1 MFNTHERLP
10 MKTLFPTLQRL
21 ALYATLGLTPLW
33 LSGCATGV
41 AGVNVPGLQQIIEAG
56 ITTNGYGNKIAV
68 HEVIRTQDSFLLTK
82 ASVSRRYDV
91 LKESGF
97 SFIGSPENYAANYF
111 FGGIIINNSLWTN
124 IAIEFIQGP
133 ADTIKTVR
141 SGDLV
146 LLDTQRSDLLY
157 SESGGRGT
165 PERLAAYRADKWM
178 GAVVLKV
185 LCPSG
190 DNECKRQYVYG
201 LYDKQTGRLMDYS
214 TNEVIANGAII
225 DPQTG
230 RPLPGYGRD
239 RCPGFTKSCRD

>member
-1 MFNTHERLP
+1 MR
-10 MKTLFPTLQRL
+10 
-21 ALYATLGLTPLW
+21 A
-33 LSGCATGV
+33 
-41 AGVNVPGLQQIIEAG
+41 
-56 ITTNGYGNKIAV
+56 
-68 HEVIRTQDSFLLTK
+68 
-82 ASVSRRYDV
+82 
-91 LKESGF
+91 
-97 SFIGSPENYAANYF
+97 
-111 FGGIIINNSLWTN
+111 
-124 IAIEFIQGP
+124 
-133 ADTIKTVR
+133 
-141 SGDLV
+141 GDLV

-190 DNECKRQYVYG
+190 DSECKRQYVYG

>member
-1 MFNTHERLP
+1 
-10 MKTLFPTLQRL
+10 MKTLFPALQRL
-21 ALYATLGLTPLW
+21 ALYATLGLTSFW
-33 LSGCATGV
+33 LSGCATNVG
-41 AGVNVPGLQQIIEAG
+41 GVNVPGLQQIIEAG
-56 ITTNGYGNKIAV
+56 TSYKGVGDKIAV
-68 HEVIRTQDSFLLTK
+68 HEVIRTQDSFLFTK
-82 ASVSRRYDV
+82 VTIGNLVTGAQ
-91 LKESGF
+91 KAGF
-97 SFIGSPENYAANYF
+97 SFVQTSDEFERDF
-111 FGGIIINNSLWTN
+111 FWGGVVINDSIWTN
-124 IAIEFIQGP
+124 HSIDFTQSPGDAV
-133 ADTIKTVR
+133 KKVR
-141 SGDLV
+141 AGDLV
-146 LLDTQRSDLLY
+146 LVDTQRSDLRY
-157 SESGGRGT
+157 SAEGGRST
-165 PERLAAYRADKWM
+165 LERLAAYRPDKWM

>member
-1 MFNTHERLP
+1 
-10 MKTLFPTLQRL
+10 
-21 ALYATLGLTPLW
+21 
-33 LSGCATGV
+33 
-41 AGVNVPGLQQIIEAG
+41 VNVPGLQQIIEAG
-56 ITTNGYGNKIAV
+56 TSYKGVGDKIAV
-68 HEVIRTQDSFLLTK
+68 HEVIRTQDSFLFTK
-82 ASVSRRYDV
+82 VTIGNLVTGAQ
-91 LKESGF
+91 KAGF
-97 SFIGSPENYAANYF
+97 SFVQTSDEFERDF
-111 FGGIIINNSLWTN
+111 FWGGVVINDSIWTN
-124 IAIEFIQGP
+124 HSIDFTQSPGDAV
-133 ADTIKTVR
+133 KKVR
-141 SGDLV
+141 AGDLV
-146 LLDTQRSDLLY
+146 LVDTQRSDLRY
-157 SESGGRGT
+157 SAEGGRST
-165 PERLAAYRADKWM
+165 LERLAAYRPDKWM

>member
-1 MFNTHERLP
+1 
-10 MKTLFPTLQRL
+10 MKTLFPALQRL
-21 ALYATLGLTPLW
+21 ALITAVVLTPLW
-33 LSGCATGV
+33 LGGCATGMG
-41 AGVNVPGLQQIIEAG
+41 GVNVPGLQQIIEAG
-56 ITTNGYGNKIAV
+56 VTTNGYGNKIAV
-68 HEVIRTQDSFLLTK
+68 HEVIRTQESFILRDAT
-82 ASVSRRYDV
+82 VRGRYRIS
-91 LKESGF
+91 KQAGF
-97 SFIGSPENYAANYF
+97 SFMGAEEDFIANFF
-111 FGGIIINNSLWTN
+111 FGGIVINDSLWTN
-124 IAIEFIQGP
+124 YPIDFIQSPGD
-133 ADTIKTVR
+133 AVKTVR

-146 LLDTQRSDLLY
+146 LVDTQRSDLLY
-157 SESGGRGT
+157 SSNGGKPT

-190 DNECKRQYVYG
+190 DSECKRQYVYG

>member
-1 MFNTHERLP
+1 
-10 MKTLFPTLQRL
+10 
-21 ALYATLGLTPLW
+21 
-33 LSGCATGV
+33 
-41 AGVNVPGLQQIIEAG
+41 
-56 ITTNGYGNKIAV
+56 
-68 HEVIRTQDSFLLTK
+68 
-82 ASVSRRYDV
+82 
-91 LKESGF
+91 
-97 SFIGSPENYAANYF
+97 
-111 FGGIIINNSLWTN
+111 
-124 IAIEFIQGP
+124 
-133 ADTIKTVR
+133 VR
-141 SGDLV
+141 AGDLV
-146 LLDTQRSDLLY
+146 LVDTRRADLQY
-157 SESGGRGT
+157 SEQGGRGT
-165 PERLAAYRADKWM
+165 IERLAAYRADKWM

>member
-1 MFNTHERLP
+1 
-10 MKTLFPTLQRL
+10 MKTLFPALQRL
-21 ALYATLGLTPLW
+21 ALYATLGLTPFW
-33 LSGCATGV
+33 LSGCATG
-41 AGVNVPGLQQIIEAG
+41 AGGAKVPGLQQIIEAG
-56 ITTNGYGNKIAV
+56 VTTNGYGNKIAV
-68 HEVIRTQDSFLLTK
+68 HEVIRTQDSFLFTK
-82 ASVSRRYDV
+82 AGLSNMVRDARV
-91 LKESGF
+91 VGF
-97 SFIGSPENYAANYF
+97 TFVKDAEEFERDFYW
-111 FGGIIINNSLWTN
+111 GGIVVNDSLWTN
-124 IAIEFIQGP
+124 HAIDFVQSPGD
-133 ADTIKTVR
+133 AVKKVR
-141 SGDLV
+141 ASDLV
-146 LLDTQRSDLLY
+146 LVDTQRSDLLY
-157 SESGGRGT
+157 SSNGGKPT

-230 RPLPGYGRD
+230 RPLPGFGRD

>member
-1 MFNTHERLP
+1 

-21 ALYATLGLTPLW
+21 ALYATLGLTPFW
-33 LSGCATGV
+33 LSGCATNVGGV
-41 AGVNVPGLQQIIEAG
+41 SVPGLQQIIEAG
-56 ITTNGYGNKIAV
+56 VTTNGYGNKIAV
-68 HEVIRTQDSFLLTK
+68 HEVIRTQDSFLFTK
-82 ASVSRRYDV
+82 ATIGNVVRDYKRA
-91 LKESGF
+91 GF
-97 SFIGSPENYAANYF
+97 TFVKDADEFERDFYW
-111 FGGIIINNSLWTN
+111 GGIVISDTLWTN
-124 IAIEFIQGP
+124 TAIEFTQSPG
-133 ADTIKTVR
+133 DSVR
-141 SGDLV
+141 KVRAGDLV
-146 LLDTQRSDLLY
+146 LVDTQRSDLRY
-157 SESGGRGT
+157 SEKGGKAT
-165 PERLAAYRADKWM
+165 VERLAAYRPDKWM

-225 DPQTG
+225 DPQTR